1 MIQWLHGPKITTISD
16 PVRFRQDELY
26 DVVDIA
32 ASDLSFAAWR
42 ADGRVVT
49 WGNRSNGGDSLAV
62 QMQLKS
68 LRIEIQT
75 WDHGIKIY
83 QNDQMDSR

>member
-1 MIQWLHGPKITTISD
+1 MVPRYPHWSD
-16 PVRFRQDELY
+16 SARSRQDELY

-32 ASDLSFAAWR
+32 ATDLSFAAWR

-49 WGNRSNGGDSLAV
+49 WGNRGNGGDSLAV

-68 LRIEIQT
+68 LRFEKTESNQPDSSGMIPSNI
-75 WDHGIKIY
+75 IK
-83 QNDQMDSR
+83 